1 MCFALTK
8 LSRHWCMDLNRRPS
22 TPQKW
27 QEHLTTVLHNHY
39 FSIPY
44 NLKRGKPKA
53 FSNPVCMPWYFILK
67 CSLYK
72 ICLNSFVFTTTVLVV
87 LELQYYFEEFGS
99 RHFGNGIINKN
110 ERVLKFYEPI
120 TIYV

>member
-1 MCFALTK
+1 M
-8 LSRHWCMDLNRRPS
+8 
-22 TPQKW
+22 
-27 QEHLTTVLHNHY
+27 
-39 FSIPY
+39 
-44 NLKRGKPKA
+44 LKQ
-53 FSNPVCMPWYFILK
+53 FC
-67 CSLYK
+67 
-72 ICLNSFVFTTTVLVV
+72 FTTTVLVV